1 MTLADAILIQQPQLV
16 TDPLLALLREH
27 PEQTELILPV
37 LVRST
42 LEYNELKRMVPE
54 AAKQIDRVARQVTK
68 HKLGYY
74 DGRS

>member
-1 MTLADAILIQQPQLV
+1 MTLADAILIQQPHLV